1 MSAIIIRPLEIKAS
15 GQLPLGG
22 LAGTVPYHNH
32 RALILHQWRG
42 GLERSAGDLTMF
54 LLNTAP
60 NVIIWQITGSR
71 AAVLILTFA
80 IGCVTGWLVGI
91 QQKKSG
97 GKIIA
102 ESASSN

>member
-1 MSAIIIRPLEIKAS
+1 
-15 GQLPLGG
+15 
-22 LAGTVPYHNH
+22 
-32 RALILHQWRG
+32 
-42 GLERSAGDLTMF
+42 MF

-60 NVIIWQITGSR
+60 NLIIWQITGSR